1 MPSQFTVGLPP
12 LRLVQLPGRGTVA
25 VREWAGPP
33 DEPVVVLV
41 HGVALTADLNWS
53 RVAPVLGQRF
63 RVIAFDQRGH
73 GRGIAPG
80 PGFRLEDCADDIAAL
95 VGVLG
100 IEKVIAV
107 GYSMGGLVAQL
118 LWRQHRCQVAGL
130 VLCSTAR
137 NFRGSPAERLIGMTL
152 PAAAAVVSMTPA
164 LHWFGAHLF
173 GAALLGY
180 VRDPAARQLART
192 EMALTRL
199 STAVAA
205 AYAVSEFTSHDWI
218 GRVDVPTAVIV
229 TAQDHLV
236 PPTRQRRLARA
247 IPGALIYELDGDHG
261 VFLDAPG
268 RFAASL
274 LAACTAVAQAGAVQA
289 DPPVS
294 GRVVASPP
302 VHGLVPPA
310 L

>member
-33 DEPVVVLV
+33 DAPVVVLV

-100 IEKVIAV
+100 VEKVFAV

-118 LWRQHRCQVAGL
+118 LWRQHRRLVAGL

-152 PAAAAVVSMTPA
+152 PAAVAVVSMTPP
-164 LHWFGAHLF
+164 LHWIGAHL
-173 GAALLGY
+173 AH
-180 VRDPAARQLART
+180 PAADCRRGGVCGVRVHLA
-192 EMALTRL
+192 
-199 STAVAA
+199 
-205 AYAVSEFTSHDWI
+205 
-218 GRVDVPTAVIV
+218 
-229 TAQDHLV
+229 
-236 PPTRQRRLARA
+236 
-247 IPGALIYELDGDHG
+247 
-261 VFLDAPG
+261 
-268 RFAASL
+268 
-274 LAACTAVAQAGAVQA
+274 
-289 DPPVS
+289 
-294 GRVVASPP
+294 
-302 VHGLVPPA
+302 
-310 L
+310 